1 MNARQTAQLEI
12 VEELLEHG
20 EVRVRNLS
28 QDGYSSDTARRVLH
42 DLHDEDWV
50 IRTDDQSETWYIS
63 HSGLD
68 MLARNGYD
76 YPPHWGHRIT
86 CIETDN
92 AARDYY
98 DEHGYN
104 PGASVLADR
113 YQK

>member
-12 VEELLEHG
+12 VEELLENG

-42 DLHDEDWV
+42 DLKDEDWV
-50 IRTDDQSETWYIS
+50 LRENEQAETWYI
-63 HSGLD
+63 GNAGIE

-76 YPPHWGHRIT
+76 YPPEWGHRIEG
-86 CIETDN
+86 IKNDN

-98 DEHGYN
+98 KEHGYN
-104 PGASVLADR
+104 PGESVLADR
-113 YQK
+113 YKD